1 VRSAKLLRIR
11 INDEPREV
19 EENITLPEL
28 LASLSLKAEQI
39 AIEINHK
46 VVRRAQWESTTL
58 QEDDRVEI
66 VHFVGGGCK
75 SVGRSSRH

>member
-1 VRSAKLLRIR
+1 MRSAKLLRIR